1 MHWSALLRDVEYTR
15 GGVPK
20 ILHQIWINERP
31 DPPAEWAAARAKWKA
46 HHPEWKHMIW
56 CKHHARAYIAQWHPT
71 FVDVFDGYPHEIQR
85 IDMIRYFFLYDFGG
99 VYCDLDQYPERSV
112 ERYLETGAQ
121 AYFVHSANWASF
133 TNSLMASQR
142 RAPVWLEVQARLRA
156 PRPWW
161 CVGKHLTVMMTTGPG
176 MLDGVLRN
184 TAEQFA
190 VLPRRKFNPHP
201 ERETGRP
208 GAIIVSLLGRS
219 WNELDSVLINF
230 AATHRWALAA
240 AALAFVVCT
249 TAAAVVFAVRWHRLR
264 HTACARAVAH
274 CARGG
279 ASLVGL

>member
-1 MHWSALLRDVEYTR
+1 
-15 GGVPK
+15 
-20 ILHQIWINERP
+20 
-31 DPPAEWAAARAKWKA
+31 
-46 HHPEWKHMIW
+46 
-56 CKHHARAYIAQWHPT
+56 
-71 FVDVFDGYPHEIQR
+71 
-85 IDMIRYFFLYDFGG
+85 
-99 VYCDLDQYPERSV
+99 
-112 ERYLETGAQ
+112 
-121 AYFVHSANWASF
+121 
-133 TNSLMASQR
+133 MASQR

-264 HTACARAVAH
+264 HTECARAVAH